1 MSGGPAWATVAS
13 NRDVA
18 TIAMAKRSEGI
29 IERVI
34 DFQVSSRIVSNFR
47 RQDARCGKDVNGG
60 GNVNEQPQTVQSLV
74 DGQRD
79 FVDGRAICGRIVL
92 DRFRDGT
99 ALDLELQ
106 RLSWRVRQ
114 ANDAGFA
121 ITVCADFQIHLA
133 LVEYSVPESDF
144 DLGVIKGLAR
154 FVLHCEI
161 RPARADP
168 AIHDGDFRRSIAGE

>member
-1 MSGGPAWATVAS
+1 MSGGPAWAMVTTDKDAAVMAM
-13 NRDVA
+13 NKIRDRI
-18 TIAMAKRSEGI
+18 TECFMGCR
-29 IERVI
+29 
-34 DFQVSSRIVSNFR
+34 VSSRIVSNFR

-114 ANDAGFA
+114 ANDSGFA
-121 ITVCADFQIHLA
+121 ITVCAASQIHLA
-133 LVEYSVPESDF
+133 LVEYPVPHRHSD
-144 DLGVIKGLAR
+144 LA
-154 FVLHCEI
+154 
-161 RPARADP
+161 PPTAP
-168 AIHDGDFRRSIAGE
+168 

>member
-1 MSGGPAWATVAS
+1 MSGGPAWTTVAS
-13 NRDVA
+13 VRVA
-18 TIAMAKRSEGI
+18 AATAMNKRRELI
-29 IERVI
+29 IERVM
-34 DFQVSSRIVSNFR
+34 DLQVSFRIVSNFR

-60 GNVNEQPQTVQSLV
+60 RNVNEQPPTVQSLV

-106 RLSWRVRQ
+106 RLFWRVRQ

-121 ITVCADFQIHLA
+121 MTVCADFQIHLA

-144 DLGVIKGLAR
+144 DLGVINGLAR
-154 FVLHCEI
+154 FVLHREI
-161 RPARADP
+161 RPARADS
-168 AIHDGDFRRSIAGE
+168 AIHDGDFRRSIARE